1 MLISCAELASHLSD
15 ASWVIF
21 DCRHDLM
28 DHTKGPRLYA
38 EGHLPGAHFASVETA
53 LAGEKN
59 GRNGRHPLPTPAAFA
74 EDAKAPPQ
82 KNAKVA
88 AKSTKAHGAKS
99 KGKTPADTESKSD
112 ATKTP
117 SSDKE

>member
-1 MLISCAELASHLSD
+1 MLQLRPLTTSVLVAAVAFGLA
-15 ASWVIF
+15 
-21 DCRHDLM
+21 LM
-28 DHTKGPRLYA
+28 
-38 EGHLPGAHFASVETA
+38 
-53 LAGEKN
+53 
-59 GRNGRHPLPTPAAFA
+59 TPAAFA